1 MQSYQVSL
9 VVTGRNIST
18 LYLIYVELVNFSTK
32 SKIQI
37 SVEIDRNP
45 LIIIVY

>member
-1 MQSYQVSL
+1 MIGAMQSYQVVS
-9 VVTGRNIST
+9 GRNIST

-37 SVEIDRNP
+37 SVEIETP
-45 LIIIVY
+45 

>member
-1 MQSYQVSL
+1 MIGAMQSYQ

-37 SVEIDRNP
+37 SVEIETP
-45 LIIIVY
+45 

>member
-1 MQSYQVSL
+1 MIGAMQSYQVSL

-37 SVEIDRNP
+37 SVEIETP
-45 LIIIVY
+45 